1 MKNRVVRTS
10 ILAAVAL
17 GVALTQQACDAN
29 IKVSQPEAGGPASVG
44 ITVDETPAASPTSTA
59 TSSGSKSS
67 GKSTEGATTK
77 KTESKVPGC
86 TSDKVGVDITLQP
99 SDGGSVQRG
108 LVALTNTSSSTCAVE
123 GRASISLA
131 NAAGETVDVPT
142 REVDE
147 PGPADRIVL
156 KPGRTAFQGIKW
168 TTCDKGSDTCPA
180 GSSLRYNLEASTDGP
195 YAKLIGFPNPEKSAI
210 TMKSLQ
216 VGTLQ
221 PVNQGV
227 VAW

>member
-1 MKNRVVRTS
+1 MKNRAVRTTL
-10 ILAAVAL
+10 LAAVAL

-29 IKVSQPEAGGPASVG
+29 IQVSSPESGGPASVG
-44 ITVDETPAASPTSTA
+44 ITVDETPAASPTST
-59 TSSGSKSS
+59 SGSGSGKTS
-67 GKSTEGATTK
+67 GKSH
-77 KTESKVPGC
+77 VPGC
-86 TSDKVGVDITLQP
+86 TSEKVGVEITLQP
-99 SDGGSVQRG
+99 SEGGSVQRG
-108 LVALTNTSSSTCAVE
+108 LVALTNKSSSTCAVE

-142 REVDE
+142 KEVNE
-147 PGPADRIVL
+147 PGPAEKVVL

-168 TTCDKGSDTCPA
+168 TTCDKGSSTCPA
-180 GSSLRYNLEASTDGP
+180 GNSLRYNLEASTDGP
-195 YAKLIGFPNPEKSAI
+195 YAELSGFPNPEKSDI

-221 PVNQGV
+221 PSNQGV